1 MREVTFLKQNAENWK
16 SFEKILASKGKIDPD
31 VLADL
36 FIRLTDDLSY
46 AQTFY
51 LRSKTTTYL
60 NGLTAKVHRL
70 IYRNKKEESSR
81 LIHFWKR
88 ELPLLFYKH
97 RLYILISFVIF
108 VVSLALGLVS
118 SAQDSHF
125 VRIILGDSYVS
136 MTEQNIA
143 NGNPL
148 GVYSMH
154 NGLVMF
160 LEITVN
166 NIFVAFRAFAL
177 GMLFSFGSAY
187 IIMSNGIMLGAFEYI
202 FLSHGLIQRSLLTVS
217 IHGIIELTSII
228 IAGGA
233 GILLGK
239 SFLMPGSFTRIESF
253 LAGARDGAKIVI
265 GLIPLFIVAGFLE
278 SFVTRYTNM
287 PLPLNILVL
296 AALLSF
302 IVWYVVIYPY
312 TLNRKKAHGTE
323 LD

>member
-1 MREVTFLKQNAENWK
+1 MREVTFIKQNADNWK
-16 SFEKILASKGKIDPD
+16 SFERILASKGKVDPD

-51 LRSKTTTYL
+51 PKSKTTTYL
-60 NGLTAKVHRL
+60 NGLTARVHRL
-70 IYRNKKEESSR
+70 IYRNKKEESGR
-81 LIHFWKR
+81 LIHFWKW
-88 ELPLLFYKH
+88 ELPHLFYQH
-97 RLYILISFVIF
+97 RVYILISFIIF

-125 VRIILGDSYVS
+125 ARLILGNTYVS
-136 MTEQNIA
+136 MTEENIA

-148 GVYSMH
+148 GVYAMH
-154 NGLVMF
+154 NGVVMF
-160 LEITVN
+160 LSITFN
-166 NIFVAFRAFAL
+166 NIFVAFRTFAL

-202 FLSHGLIQRSLLTVS
+202 FLSHGLLQRSLLTVS

-239 SFLMPGSFTRIESF
+239 SFLMPGSYTRIESF

-278 SFVTRYTNM
+278 SFVTRYTTM
-287 PLPLNILVL
+287 PLILNLLLL

-302 IVWYVVIYPY
+302 IVWYVVLYPFS
-312 TLNRKKAHGTE
+312 LNRRKPHGTA